1 MTAGASAVPG
11 AMLSLLLL
19 GACSCGAPA
28 GPAPSSSPGSP
39 AAATSGTP
47 TAAPSTSSAPPSP
60 AGGPASSPPASENW
74 TTYTTAA
81 GDLTFDLPST
91 WRVRDPAGEL
101 AEGGGAFAEVT
112 TGDGR
117 LMATLRTNMATGS
130 TCIEKYP
137 YAVLDS
143 QEMPQLAQPG
153 WVPRYMF
160 ETRGNAIAP
169 GPPDT
174 PAAAYGITALPLP
187 EGDSTCYMFHFFLW
201 PPNSAMF
208 GAFYDPENN
217 LTPGDP
223 SLPYLEKARLYAGT
237 AEYSAIKRMITSL
250 RPAG

>member
-1 MTAGASAVPG
+1 MTARASAVPG
-11 AMLSLLLL
+11 AVLSLLLL

-28 GPAPSSSPGSP
+28 GPGTSSGTGSP
-39 AAATSGTP
+39 A
-47 TAAPSTSSAPPSP
+47 PSTAVTATTAQATASAPPGAP
-60 AGGPASSPPASENW
+60 GAAASPPASETW

-91 WRVRDPAGEL
+91 WTVRDPAGEL

-130 TCIEKYP
+130 TCTEKYP

-169 GPPDT
+169 GPPGT
-174 PAAAYGITALPLP
+174 PAAAYGITAAPLP
-187 EGDSTCYMFHFFLW
+187 EGDAACYMFHFFLW

-208 GAFYDPENN
+208 GAFYDPEVN

-223 SLPYLEKARLYAGT
+223 ALPYLEKAKLYSGT
-237 AEYSAIKRMITSL
+237 AEYRNIKRMITSL
-250 RPAG
+250 RPAS